1 MRTYKYIHK
10 LNLKL
15 KKTNKNNKLSE
26 RKESTNKRS
35 HVTLTSPI
43 TLSRM
48 LLYLLEFSFLR
59 SSLKLSLMIVI
70 DKL

>member
-1 MRTYKYIHK
+1 MYIYIYK

-15 KKTNKNNKLSE
+15 KKNKNNKLSE

-35 HVTLTSPI
+35 HVTPTSPI

-59 SSLKLSLMIVI
+59 SSLKISLVIVI